1 MQKLKIVAQI
11 NLSKEQKAE
20 LMNMWHLSDTAVY
33 GGSRYE
39 KLLWTAKEFAKAHP
53 EYKYALVYKYLTR
66 EV

>member
-1 MQKLKIVAQI
+1 MRKLNITAQI
-11 NLSKEQKAE
+11 NLSKEKRAE
-20 LMNMWHLSDTAVY
+20 LFNLWSLSNTAVY

-53 EYKYALVYKYLTR
+53 EYKYALIYKFLTR